1 MSEQNGTGKPR
12 GKSRKWPITVAVVA
26 VVAAVAGGG
35 FWVWH
40 EQPSFCNAIC
50 HTPMDPYLAAFE
62 QEPGVQ
68 GVDKWGNTVENTDS
82 MLAVVHAVP
91 KEEGGADANC
101 LSCHKP
107 TMSQQLT

>member
-12 GKSRKWPITVAVVA
+12 GKSRKWPIIAAVVA

-62 QEPGVQ
+62 QEPGVRYRTARRVAEP
-68 GVDKWGNTVENTDS
+68 GRRCVLLELG
-82 MLAVVHAVP
+82 LP
-91 KEEGGADANC
+91 
-101 LSCHKP
+101 
-107 TMSQQLT
+107 